1 MRVLLLLRGS
11 AGCGKSTW
19 IEQNGLKPY
28 TLSADDIR
36 LLCQSPIMQVDG
48 TEGISQANDNVTWK
62 TLFNLLEV
70 RMQKG
75 EFTVI
80 DATNSKT
87 SEMNRYKE
95 MCGTYRYR
103 IFCVDFT
110 DIPIEEVKRRNANR
124 DELKRV
130 PDEVIDKMYSRFA
143 TQKIPSGIKVIKPD
157 ELDTIWMKIFDMSE
171 YKRIHHIGD
180 IHGCNTALQKY
191 LSDNGGIKDDEMY
204 IFTGDYIDRGL
215 ENADVIKFLI
225 SIMNKKNVL
234 MLEGNHECY
243 HKDTEV
249 LTKDGWKL
257 LKDIDI
263 NNDLVAQ
270 FNMNNNI
277 IDFAKPLEK
286 IVNFS
291 NELIL
296 IEGFDTKQ
304 IVTMNHDVVYGNE
317 KIKAKDFL
325 NKDKITQQKFILSG
339 YSNNNPYDID
349 DNVLR
354 LLVWII
360 SDGTIVDNSKYN
372 INSIK
377 RRIQFK
383 FSRKDKIENLT
394 KLLDEMKIV
403 YTIKPV
409 GNKREDRKQPYLIR
423 IYGNI
428 ARFYCDKLL
437 NGVKHYPLFFKEL
450 NRRQTLIVLE
460 ELLKTDATSKSEIKI
475 DWSCINKNDVD
486 IIQEMCI
493 RNGIS
498 CTYKLRDNSC
508 GFNKNGQIY
517 WVSIKPYGVFTSN
530 QIKIE
535 TINYNDNVYCLTMPK
550 GTLVTRIDGKVAFS
564 GNCHIWKYAHGCQS
578 YSKEFEL
585 ITKPQLEN
593 ARIDKKDIR
602 QLYRKLGQ
610 CAYYKYGNNT
620 FLVTHAGLST
630 LPKNLS
636 CVATDQM
643 IRGVGN
649 YNDFE
654 KVAETFLKTT
664 SENVYQIHGHRNTK
678 GLPVQVNDR
687 VFNLEGKVEFGG
699 SLRCVQVDKDGI
711 HTVEVENTV
720 YKTPEMK
727 NEQTVTSS
735 SIADT
740 LIALRSNK
748 YIQEKRFGNISS
760 FNFTNKAFYNKV
772 WDEQTTKAR
781 GLYLDTIKGKVAAR
795 AYEKF
800 FNINERPETKF
811 DMLQYK
817 LQFPVTAYVKEN
829 GFLGIVSYNEYEDDL
844 FIASKSTIDSQFA
857 QWLKEMLYEKV
868 SAKNIEKMKEFIK
881 EHNVSFVFEC
891 VDMKNDPHII
901 EYPNSE
907 LFLLDI
913 VQNDMNFSKY
923 EYDAM
928 VNIANQF
935 GITPKE
941 KAFEIATW
949 QEFFD
954 WYYDILEEDYEYN
967 GRKIEGFV
975 IEDSIGYMT
984 KLKLTYYNFW
994 KFMRSISHEAIKKG
1008 YIQKTSALT
1017 TPTANEYYAWVRKL
1031 HDVEDKDS
1039 IPKDICTLRRLFY
1052 KDKIQNLNFER

>member
-11 AGCGKSTW
+11 PGCGKSTW

-36 LLCQSPIMQVDG
+36 LLCQSPIMRVDG

-95 MCGTYRYR
+95 MCNTYRYR
-103 IFCVDFT
+103 MFCVDFT

-124 DELKRV
+124 EVLKRV
-130 PDEVIDKMYSRFA
+130 PEEAIDKMYSRFA
-143 TQKIPSGIKVIKPD
+143 TQKIPSGIKAIKPD
-157 ELDTIWMKIFDMSE
+157 ELDTIWMKMFDMSE
-171 YKRIHHIGD
+171 YKKIHHIGD

-215 ENADVIKFLI
+215 ENADVVKFLI
-225 SIMNKKNVL
+225 SIMDKKNVL
-234 MLEGNHECY
+234 MLEGNHERWLWMY
-243 HKDTEV
+243 
-249 LTKDGWKL
+249 
-257 LKDIDI
+257 
-263 NNDLVAQ
+263 A
-270 FNMNNNI
+270 
-277 IDFAKPLEK
+277 
-286 IVNFS
+286 
-291 NELIL
+291 NECPS
-296 IEGFDTKQ
+296 
-304 IVTMNHDVVYGNE
+304 H
-317 KIKAKDFL
+317 
-325 NKDKITQQKFILSG
+325 
-339 YSNNNPYDID
+339 
-349 DNVLR
+349 
-354 LLVWII
+354 
-360 SDGTIVDNSKYN
+360 
-372 INSIK
+372 
-377 RRIQFK
+377 
-383 FSRKDKIENLT
+383 
-394 KLLDEMKIV
+394 
-403 YTIKPV
+403 
-409 GNKREDRKQPYLIR
+409 
-423 IYGNI
+423 
-428 ARFYCDKLL
+428 
-437 NGVKHYPLFFKEL
+437 
-450 NRRQTLIVLE
+450 
-460 ELLKTDATSKSEIKI
+460 
-475 DWSCINKNDVD
+475 
-486 IIQEMCI
+486 
-493 RNGIS
+493 
-498 CTYKLRDNSC
+498 
-508 GFNKNGQIY
+508 
-517 WVSIKPYGVFTSN
+517 
-530 QIKIE
+530 
-535 TINYNDNVYCLTMPK
+535 
-550 GTLVTRIDGKVAFS
+550 
-564 GNCHIWKYAHGCQS
+564 
-578 YSKEFEL
+578 SKEFEL
-585 ITKPQLEN
+585 ITKPQLEDS
-593 ARIDKKDIR
+593 RIDKKDIR

-610 CAYYKYGNNT
+610 CAYYKYGNNIY
-620 FLVTHAGLST
+620 LVTHAGLST
-630 LPKNLS
+630 LPKNLTY
-636 CVATDQM
+636 VATDQM

-654 KVAETFLKTT
+654 KIAETFLKTT
-664 SENVYQIHGHRNTK
+664 PENVYQIHGHRNTK
-678 GLPVQVNDR
+678 GLPVKVNDR
-687 VFNLEGKVEFGG
+687 VFNLEGRVEFGG
-699 SLRCVQVDKDGI
+699 SLRCVQIDEDGI

-720 YKTPEMK
+720 YKTPEMQS
-727 NEQTVTSS
+727 EQTVTNS

-740 LIALRSNK
+740 IIALRSNK
-748 YIQEKRFGNISS
+748 YIQEKKFGNISS
-760 FNFTNKAFYNKV
+760 FNFTNKAFYDKV

-781 GLYLDTIKGKVAAR
+781 GLYLDTMKGKVAAR
-795 AYEKF
+795 AYDKF

-844 FIASKSTIDSQFA
+844 FVASKSTIDSQFA
-857 QWLKEMLYEKV
+857 QWFKEMLYEKI
-868 SAKNIEKMKEFIK
+868 SSENIEKMKEFIK

-913 VQNDMNFSKY
+913 VNNDMDFSKY
-923 EYDAM
+923 EYDTM
-928 VNIANQF
+928 VDIANQF

-984 KLKLTYYNFW
+984 KLKLAYYNFW
-994 KFMRSISHEAIKKG
+994 KFMRNVSHEAIRKG
-1008 YIQKTSALT
+1008 YIQNTSALT
-1017 TPTANEYYAWVRKL
+1017 SPTANEYYAWVRKL

-1052 KDKIQNLNFER
+1052 KDRTQTPNRFVQNMGVV